1 MSSSNYELYS
11 WGCDCTIQVGELY
24 NSGWG
29 SIWFRLGKCMI
40 KVGELYDWG
49 WEAVVVSNYLFMKCN
64 KNKCFRRKYFETSKN
79 RGCGNIFPN
88 SKKNEK

>member
-1 MSSSNYELYS
+1 MSSSNYELYG
-11 WGCDCTIQVGELY
+11 WGWDCTIEVGELY

-29 SIWFRLGKCMI
+29 AVQFRLEGCTIQFGDLYDWGWVRCMI

-64 KNKCFRRKYFETSKN
+64 KNIQN
-79 RGCGNIFPN
+79 
-88 SKKNEK
+88 

>member
-1 MSSSNYELYS
+1 
-11 WGCDCTIQVGELY
+11 
-24 NSGWG
+24 
-29 SIWFRLGKCMI
+29 MI

-79 RGCGNIFPN
+79 RGCGNIFPH
-88 SKKNEK
+88 SKKMLVQIVVFRLKFYLRMEFCMKAAFTVGGRSGRVQ